1 MCGADNADLDLC
13 QGTAKA
19 PVDEQVQAV
28 QAQINALPAVED
40 VRAMS
45 IEERGKVYNDLQ
57 AAYDAYDD
65 LNAGQQDQISGT
77 EIFESLFVV
86 FSSMTNLLAT
96 NGVDYVYYDYDEKTG
111 TLMKKSETATNYTV
125 LDSGSRISMPA

>member
-1 MCGADNADLDLC
+1 M
-13 QGTAKA
+13 
-19 PVDEQVQAV
+19 DEQVQAV

-86 FSSMTNLLAT
+86 VSSMTNLLEQTAWT
-96 NGVDYVYYDYDEKTG
+96 TS
-111 TLMKKSETATNYTV
+111 TLTMTKKQEHS
-125 LDSGSRISMPA
+125 